1 MNASVL
7 IVGDSEFSEGLY
19 EQVRGLSV
27 MTSWQIP
34 DAAAAIALLESE
46 TPDIILLQAT
56 HPNNWELC
64 QQLKNKRHL
73 MWCYCILVDDRVCPD
88 AHSSTEALLRQT
100 GLTTAAL
107 EAGADAYIWVPE
119 SAASATDASEH
130 LSRLL
135 QAHLRTA
142 SSRNQAYRELSQMND
157 LLSAIALVD
166 PLTQLGNR
174 RAFDWELPRQIQV
187 TREQN
192 HPLSLLILD
201 IDFFKQVNDDHG
213 HLVGDQ
219 VLRMFADRLRHHMRF
234 YETPFRY
241 GGEEFVVLLQ
251 NTTTEE
257 AQKLA
262 ERLRRLIDNTP
273 FVISKAL
280 DLPLT
285 VSIGAATLAPSD
297 DERGQNLIQRADDNL
312 LRAKRTGRNRVITG
326 SAD

>member
-1 MNASVL
+1 
-7 IVGDSEFSEGLY
+7 
-19 EQVRGLSV
+19 
-27 MTSWQIP
+27 MTSWQVP
-34 DAAAAIALLESE
+34 DADAATTLLASE
-46 TPDIILLQAT
+46 TPDIVLLQAT

-64 QQLKNKRHL
+64 QSLKQQRHL
-73 MWCYCILVDDRVCPD
+73 MWCYCILLDERICPEE
-88 AHSSTEALLRQT
+88 HTSSEALLRQT

-107 EAGADAYIWVPE
+107 EAGADAYVWVPKSAE
-119 SAASATDASEH
+119 DTPAASYKN
-130 LSRLL
+130 LNRLL
-135 QAHLRTA
+135 QAHIRTA
-142 SSRNQAYRELSQMND
+142 FRRNQAYRELSQAND

-192 HPLSLLILD
+192 HPLSLLVLD

-251 NTTTEE
+251 NTSAQETEN
-257 AQKLA
+257 LA
-262 ERLRRLIDNTP
+262 ERLRRLIHDTP
-273 FVISKAL
+273 FVISQTL

-285 VSIGAATLAPSD
+285 VSIGAATLASSD
-297 DERGQNLIQRADDNL
+297 DAKGQDLIRRADDNL
-312 LRAKRTGRNRVITG
+312 LRAKRTGRNRVVTE
-326 SAD
+326 

>member
-7 IVGDSEFSEGLY
+7 IVGDSEFSERLC

-27 MTSWQIP
+27 MTSWQVP
-34 DAAAAIALLESE
+34 DAAAATQLLESE
-46 TPDIILLQAT
+46 VPDIILLQAT
-56 HPNNWELC
+56 QPSNWELC
-64 QQLKNKRHL
+64 QALKQQRHL
-73 MWCYCILVDDRVCPD
+73 MWCYCILLDERQCPE
-88 AHSSTEALLRQT
+88 AHSSAEALLRQN
-100 GLTTAAL
+100 GLTTTAL
-107 EAGADAYIWVPE
+107 ETGADAYLWIPKPSE
-119 SAASATDASEH
+119 DLSAASCEH
-130 LSRLL
+130 LNRLL
-135 QAHLRTA
+135 QAYIRA
-142 SSRNQAYRELSQMND
+142 AFRRNQTYRELSHAND

-219 VLRMFADRLRHHMRF
+219 VLRMFAERLRHHMRF

-251 NTTTEE
+251 NTAADEG
-257 AQKLA
+257 QKLA
-262 ERLRRLIDNTP
+262 ERLRRLINDTP
-273 FVISKAL
+273 FVISQTL

-285 VSIGAATLAPSD
+285 VSIGAATLTATD
-297 DERGQNLIQRADDNL
+297 DEKGQDLIRRADNNL
-312 LRAKRTGRNRVITG
+312 LRAKRSGRNRVIT
-326 SAD
+326 